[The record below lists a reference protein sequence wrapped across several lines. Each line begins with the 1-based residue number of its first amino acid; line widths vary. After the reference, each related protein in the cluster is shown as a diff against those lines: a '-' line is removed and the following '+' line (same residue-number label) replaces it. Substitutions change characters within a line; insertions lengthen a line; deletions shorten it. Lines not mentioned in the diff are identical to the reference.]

1 MRGMHQ
7 RRESQPVGGPA
18 FHILIVGAA
27 HELNSSH
34 FALFIEILDIQE
46 LASIYGRLHEH
57 VVLSAL
63 LASLDD
69 LIKLVQAH
77 AHGNG
82 AGAVLSC
89 VERTNRQRRMR
100 RGRRDKMNGVDRFVV
115 QHFLEVRH
123 PFVNQ
128 ELVADFVEQFPVAV
142 DEHQRINVR
151 MLEVDGSKFR
161 AKRETDQGNSELSVF
176 HISFLL
182 HHWNARLMYRT
193 N

>member
-1 MRGMHQ
+1 
-7 RRESQPVGGPA
+7 
-18 FHILIVGAA
+18 
-27 HELNSSH
+27 
-34 FALFIEILDIQE
+34 
-46 LASIYGRLHEH
+46 
-57 VVLSAL
+57 
-63 LASLDD
+63 
-69 LIKLVQAH
+69 
-77 AHGNG
+77 
-82 AGAVLSC
+82 
-89 VERTNRQRRMR
+89 
-100 RGRRDKMNGVDRFVV
+100 MNGVDRFVV

-142 DEHQRINVR
+142 DEYQRINVR

-182 HHWNARLMYRT
+182 HHWNARLKYRT